1 MIRAGSSADRPARH
15 LPTERSRVHAV
26 RSLIVAAIGLGV
38 TTLSALPRNV
48 SGAEA
53 ELFRAVNGL
62 PGLIEWPL
70 WVVMQLGALL
80 AVPVVALTAFLVRRR
95 LRPAL
100 DLLLAGTTGWLLA
113 KVMKGLLERGRPA
126 SFFDDVNVRGALG
139 RGSDQGLGFPSGHS
153 AVAFSLAIVAFP
165 YLSFRSRAIA
175 VVIAVVV
182 GFSRLYFGA
191 HFPLDVLGGAALGV
205 AIAACVHLLMD
216 LATHHH

>member
-1 MIRAGSSADRPARH
+1 M
-15 LPTERSRVHAV
+15 
-26 RSLIVAAIGLGV
+26 
-38 TTLSALPRNV
+38 
-48 SGAEA
+48 
-53 ELFRAVNGL
+53 
-62 PGLIEWPL
+62 
-70 WVVMQLGALL
+70 
-80 AVPVVALTAFLVRRR
+80 ALTAFLVWRR

-100 DLLLAGTTGWLLA
+100 DLLVAGTTGWFLA
-113 KVMKGLLERGRPA
+113 KVMKGLLERGQPA
-126 SFFDDVNVRGALG
+126 SFFDDVDVRGALG

-153 AVAFSLAIVAFP
+153 TVAFSLAIVAFP